1 MRPIIEAEWA
11 VLRRRS
17 SARAMWAASAV
28 IPLLVV
34 LGYRSLMGDGDSG
47 LQFNGQPIDQLIS
60 FSGPDAAQ
68 FSLRV
73 RNFFIIPLFLFFLS
87 GQTLA
92 GERSTH
98 VLREQLVRPVSRT
111 HLLLS
116 KVAVLWAWSA
126 ASILLNLSI
135 ALMIAT
141 PLLGSDGPWL
151 AIFLGHF
158 ATLFTDL
165 GLIVFGMLISAYARS
180 AATVVVFGMIS
191 LGTDWGV
198 RLGLSG
204 LGFLGVESANVFGR
218 FMPGTGLNFWSS
230 IEEGWHPGAA
240 ACLLVWT
247 GVAALVL
254 QRRVASMDVP

>member
-1 MRPIIEAEWA
+1 MRSFIGAEWA

-17 SARAMWAASAV
+17 SAIAMLAVSAV

-34 LGYRSLMGDGDSG
+34 VGYRSLMGDGESG

-68 FSLRV
+68 FSLRA
-73 RNFFIIPLFLFFLS
+73 RNFFIIPLFLLFLS

-111 HLLLS
+111 QLLVS
-116 KVAVLWAWSA
+116 KVAVLWACSA
-126 ASILLNLSI
+126 ISILLNLLV

-151 AIFLGHF
+151 EIFLGHF

-165 GLIVFGMLISAYARS
+165 GLIVFGLLISAYARS
-180 AATVVVFGMIS
+180 AATVVVVGMIG
-191 LGTDWGV
+191 LGVDWGV

-204 LGFLGVESANVFGR
+204 LGFLGVESATELGV
-218 FMPGTGLNFWSS
+218 FMPGTGLNFWAS
-230 IEEGWHPGAA
+230 IGDGWSPGAA

-247 GVAALVL
+247 VVVSLVL
-254 QRRVASMDVP
+254 QRRVAAMDVP

>member
-1 MRPIIEAEWA
+1 MVA
-11 VLRRRS
+11 V
-17 SARAMWAASAV
+17 SAL

-34 LGYRSLMGDGDSG
+34 LGYRSLMGDGESG

-68 FSLRV
+68 FSLRA
-73 RNFFIIPLFLFFLS
+73 RNFFIIPLFLLFLS
-87 GQTLA
+87 GQSLA

-111 HLLLS
+111 QVLLG

-126 ASILLNLSI
+126 ISIVLNLLI
-135 ALMIAT
+135 ALIIGT

-151 AIFLGHF
+151 GIFLGHF
-158 ATLFTDL
+158 ATVFTDL
-165 GLIVFGMLISAYARS
+165 GLIVFGMLLAAFARS
-180 AATVVVFGMIS
+180 AATVVVVGIIG
-191 LGTDWGV
+191 LGVDWGV

-204 LGFLGVESANVFGR
+204 LGFLGVESATVFGA
-218 FMPGTGLNFWSS
+218 FMPGNGLNFWAS
-230 IEEGWHPGAA
+230 IEGGWSPGAA
-240 ACLLVWT
+240 VSLVVWT
-247 GVAALVL
+247 GVGTLVL

>member
-1 MRPIIEAEWA
+1 MRPIFGAEWA

-17 SARAMWAASAV
+17 SAGAMCAVSAV

-34 LGYRSLMGDGDSG
+34 LGYRSLMGDGESG
-47 LQFNGQPIDQLIS
+47 LQFNGQPIHQLIS

-68 FSLRV
+68 FSLRA
-73 RNFFIIPLFLFFLS
+73 RNFFIIPLFLLFLS

-111 HLLLS
+111 HLLVS

-126 ASILLNLSI
+126 ISI
-135 ALMIAT
+135 ALNLLIALLLAT
-141 PLLGSDGPWL
+141 PLLGSDGPWSE
-151 AIFLGHF
+151 IFLGHF

-165 GLIVFGMLISAYARS
+165 GLIVFGMLLSAYTRS
-180 AATVVVFGMIS
+180 AATVVVFGMIG
-191 LGTDWGV
+191 LGVDWGV

-204 LGFLGVESANVFGR
+204 LGFLGVESATVWAGL
-218 FMPGTGLNFWSS
+218 MPGTGLNFWAT
-230 IEEGWHPGAA
+230 IGGGWSPGAA

-247 GVAALVL
+247 GVGSLLL
-254 QRRVASMDVP
+254 QRRVAAMDVP

>member
-1 MRPIIEAEWA
+1 
-11 VLRRRS
+11 
-17 SARAMWAASAV
+17 
-28 IPLLVV
+28 LL
-34 LGYRSLMGDGDSG
+34 
-47 LQFNGQPIDQLIS
+47 
-60 FSGPDAAQ
+60 
-68 FSLRV
+68 
-73 RNFFIIPLFLFFLS
+73 FLS

-111 HLLLS
+111 QLLLS
-116 KVAVLWAWSA
+116 KVAVLWAWSTV
-126 ASILLNLSI
+126 SVLLNLSV
-135 ALMIAT
+135 ALVIAT
-141 PLLGSDGPWL
+141 PLLGSDGPW
-151 AIFLGHF
+151 ATIFLGHI

-191 LGTDWGV
+191 LGADWGV

-218 FMPGTGLNFWSS
+218 FMPGTGLNFWAS
-230 IEEGWHPGAA
+230 IEEGWHPEAA
-240 ACLLVWT
+240 VCLLVWT
-247 GVAALVL
+247 GAMALVL